1 MHDTKSELDDMV
13 APIWL
18 IVYDNDP
25 SQSYVFTNKDKVVAS
40 IEGSIK
46 SVIPAGVEMDDSA
59 DELIKHLADGWEK
72 HRFTVLRF
80 LNLLAFIHRI
90 DFDRH
95 TTVGKILMSAYDAL
109 KHTDV
114 DLACRIRDLFED
126 PATI

>member
-1 MHDTKSELDDMV
+1 MV

-25 SQSYVFTNKDKVVAS
+25 NQSYVFANKDKVVAS

-46 SVIPAGVEMDDSA
+46 SIIPDGAELDDSA
-59 DELIKHLADGWEK
+59 DELIKHLDDGWDK

-80 LNLLAFIHRI
+80 LNLLTFIHRI
-90 DFDRH
+90 DLDRH
-95 TTVGKILMSAYDAL
+95 TAIGKVLISAHDAL
-109 KHTDV
+109 KNTDV

-126 PATI
+126 PATT